1 MEQKKEF
8 GSSNAETLHVG
19 DIVAWS
25 KWSEEIN
32 DWIEYMGVLVSI
44 QNEIRRNRFV
54 SISTVVPLDDNTKE
68 LTFFTFTLRLVSQTS
83 KENKTY

>member
-32 DWIEYMGVLVSI
+32 DWVENMGVLVSI
-44 QNEIRRNRFV
+44 QNQVRSNRFV
-54 SISTVVPLDDNTKE
+54 SISTVVPLEDNTKE
-68 LTFFTFTLRLVSQTS
+68 LTFFTITLRLVSQTS
-83 KENKTY
+83 KENKT